1 MKIKASKDT
10 HLTVESMLREVPA
23 VKEDTS
29 SKSVLALFHND
40 KQLFSLPVVNDKLK
54 PVGMVVRQEI
64 TETFSKPYIKEFV
77 GDKPISTMMNCNP
90 IIVDHDTAIED
101 VARIILDAGI
111 QHMLSGFIIARDG
124 KYLGMG
130 NGYDLINEIINHRQK
145 HLFDLAHFDQLTNL
159 PNRTLFLDRLAQ
171 AISIASRANREI
183 SLLFIDLDG
192 FKLVNDTFGHNAG
205 DCLLKEVGKRLLAC
219 IREGDTVAR
228 LGGDEFV
235 VTLLESNLKR
245 ATMVAERILE
255 SLRLPYDLGNKEAIS
270 SISGSI
276 GIAEYPDHAENLDDL
291 LSAADKAMYTAKR
304 RGKNQLS
311 VFCPANPD

>member
-159 PNRTLFLDRLAQ
+159 PNRTLFLDRLTQ

-205 DCLLKEVGKRLLAC
+205 DHLLKEVGQRLLAC

-235 VTLLESNLKR
+235 VTLLESNLQR

-255 SLRLPYDLGNKEAIS
+255 SLKQPYDLGSKEAIT

-276 GIAEYPDHAENLDDL
+276 GIAEYPDHAENLADL

-304 RGKNQLS
+304 RGKNQFS